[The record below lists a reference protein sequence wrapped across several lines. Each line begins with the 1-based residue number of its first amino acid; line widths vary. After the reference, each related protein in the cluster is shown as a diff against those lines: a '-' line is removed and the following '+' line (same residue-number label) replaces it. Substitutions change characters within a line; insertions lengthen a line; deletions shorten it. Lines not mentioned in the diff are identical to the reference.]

1 MNVHQIAKNA
11 QLTSPLWSLRAYV
24 GVSTLVTFY
33 LAVFAT
39 STLNY
44 RALNA
49 TGPTGF
55 WVAAAVSALSLVV
68 LADVLINDLLPE
80 RLHLRWAIARRPWL
94 LMLVGAGQLGM
105 GLVVVRYDDGA
116 PHHLLARL
124 LADAFFAALA
134 AYQDVFRRGQ
144 Q

>member
-11 QLTSPLWSLRAYV
+11 RLTSPLWSLRAYV

-49 TGPTGF
+49 TWPTGF

-80 RLHLRWAIARRPWL
+80 RLHLRWAIAHRPWL

-105 GLVVVRYDDGA
+105 GLVVVRYDGA
-116 PHHLLARL
+116 PHLLARL